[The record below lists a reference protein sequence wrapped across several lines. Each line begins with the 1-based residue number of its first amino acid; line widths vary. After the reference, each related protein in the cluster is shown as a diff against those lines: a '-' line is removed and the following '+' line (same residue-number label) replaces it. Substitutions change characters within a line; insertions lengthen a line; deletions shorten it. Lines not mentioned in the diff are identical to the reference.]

1 MNHKIN
7 HVQEFFMSGKSLTV
21 LDCFNLFK
29 TSELRKIV
37 CVLKSKGLKI
47 NSEWQTNYQTKSR
60 YKKYYLIN

>member
-7 HVQEFFMSGKSLTV
+7 QVEEFFMTGQPLTV

-29 TSELRKIV
+29 TFELRKIV
-37 CVLKSKGLKI
+37 CILKTKGLKI
-47 NSEWQTNYQTKSR
+47 ESEWMTNYQTKSR

>member
-1 MNHKIN
+1 MNYKIN
-7 HVQEFFMSGKSLTV
+7 HVKEFFMTGKSLTV

-37 CVLKSKGLKI
+37 CVLKSKGLRI
-47 NSEWQTNYQTKSR
+47 ESQWILNENTKTR

>member
-7 HVQEFFMSGKSLTV
+7 QIEEFLMTGQSLTV

-29 TSELRKIV
+29 TFELRKIV
-37 CVLKSKGLKI
+37 CILKAKGLKI
-47 NSEWQTNYQTKSR
+47 ESEWITNYNTKTR